1 LRLKRWWSFEGK
13 EPQGP
18 DQLIVGQEAAHRLKV
33 GPGSDLEIL
42 GRQFT
47 VAAVL
52 NPLGSQEDGLIYADL
67 GAVQGLLGK
76 PGRISLIEVGA
87 LCSTC
92 PIDQI
97 VEQISEK
104 LPGSKVTALAQVM
117 KSREQTIDQL
127 GNFSLAVSGLVLLVG
142 GLVVLTTMMSSVNE
156 RTREIGI
163 FRAVGFRKS
172 HVVRIVLMEA
182 LLLSLLSGLVGWAV
196 GTAGSSLVASQVA
209 KLEVSVSWDPLLAA
223 AALGLAL
230 LVGFAGSIYPALR
243 ASSLDPAE
251 ALRSI

>member
-1 LRLKRWWSFEGK
+1 
-13 EPQGP
+13 
-18 DQLIVGQEAAHRLKV
+18 
-33 GPGSDLEIL
+33 
-42 GRQFT
+42 
-47 VAAVL
+47 
-52 NPLGSQEDGLIYADL
+52 
-67 GAVQGLLGK
+67 
-76 PGRISLIEVGA
+76 
-87 LCSTC
+87 
-92 PIDQI
+92 
-97 VEQISEK
+97 
-104 LPGSKVTALAQVM
+104 
-117 KSREQTIDQL
+117 
-127 GNFSLAVSGLVLLVG
+127 
-142 GLVVLTTMMSSVNE
+142 
-156 RTREIGI
+156 
-163 FRAVGFRKS
+163 VGFRKS